1 MENKENKTAED
12 REKSI
17 EEQEFDREVARLMA
31 EEPEGKSKK
40 GRKKSHSVGRR
51 PRKKWSTK
59 RKVFTVL
66 GAAAVLFIVF
76 KATAGKKNQQPCR
89 FP

>member
-31 EEPEGKSKK
+31 EEPE
-40 GRKKSHSVGRR
+40 
-51 PRKKWSTK
+51 
-59 RKVFTVL
+59 
-66 GAAAVLFIVF
+66 
-76 KATAGKKNQQPCR
+76 
-89 FP
+89 